1 MNTTV
6 PAALPNADVAVK
18 KKMKMIETKIQMEH
32 ADETAA
38 MAMDEHEAFSDRQH
52 FAINIGILLH
62 QTRKNIKSIYL
73 TKDDVAHVVYDN
85 NTERQINVDGDSYQG
100 MILDI
105 VSRI

>member
-1 MNTTV
+1 MTSEE
-6 PAALPNADVAVK
+6 
-18 KKMKMIETKIQMEH
+18 KMKMIETKIQMKH

-85 NTERQINVDGDSYQG
+85 NTEKQINVCGDSYQA

>member
-1 MNTTV
+1 
-6 PAALPNADVAVK
+6 
-18 KKMKMIETKIQMEH
+18 MIETKIQMEH

-85 NTERQINVDGDSYQG
+85 DTEKMINVEGDSYQA
-100 MILDI
+100 MVLDI

>member
-6 PAALPNADVAVK
+6 PAAIPNADVAVK

-38 MAMDEHEAFSDRQH
+38 MAMDKHEAFSDRQH

>member
-1 MNTTV
+1 MR
-6 PAALPNADVAVK
+6 
-18 KKMKMIETKIQMEH
+18 KKMMVIQMEH

-38 MAMDEHEAFSDRQH
+38 IAMDELEAFGDRQH

-85 NTERQINVDGDSYQG
+85 DTEKTINVEGDSYQA
-100 MILDI
+100 MVLDI

>member
-6 PAALPNADVAVK
+6 PASIPNADVAVK

-38 MAMDEHEAFSDRQH
+38 MAMDEHDAFSDRQH

>member
-38 MAMDEHEAFSDRQH
+38 MAMDEHDAFSDRQH
-52 FAINIGILLH
+52 FAINIGILLN